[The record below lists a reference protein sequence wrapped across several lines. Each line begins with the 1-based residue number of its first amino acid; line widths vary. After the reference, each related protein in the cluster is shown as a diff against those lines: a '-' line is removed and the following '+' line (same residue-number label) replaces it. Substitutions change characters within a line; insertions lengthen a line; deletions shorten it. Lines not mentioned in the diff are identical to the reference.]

1 MPEGGHAEA
10 NMTATMAQVLP
21 KTPPEG
27 RSRRQRKLAS
37 RRFRKEARAGYLFL
51 SPTLAFF
58 ALFLILPSFFAIYLS
73 LSKWS
78 GFDLTQI
85 TFRGIENYTQILN
98 FDGTFVAP
106 ILANTL
112 VFAFLAVILAV
123 VGSLVVAQ
131 CIEHLPL
138 QGFWRFLYFLP
149 VVATVVAVGNVW
161 KMMYQPSG
169 IINGFLNMLGVNSIG
184 FLSDPDISLPSV
196 AVVQAWTSIGSAVLI
211 LTAGI
216 KSIDR
221 TIYEAAEIDG
231 AKSWRTFF
239 SITLPLL
246 RPSLLFVFIT
256 QFIAGL
262 QSFALIIVMTKDGGP
277 VNSTNVAA
285 FEMYQ
290 QAFKFGA
297 WGTASAMAMV
307 LFVIIFIITLIQLW
321 INKRMGGDDD

>member
-1 MPEGGHAEA
+1 
-10 NMTATMAQVLP
+10 MTGTYATTRQAPTRRGAVGP
-21 KTPPEG
+21 SVASRKRPW
-27 RSRRQRKLAS
+27 RRQG
-37 RRFRKEARAGYLFL
+37 RAGYLFL
-51 SPTLAFF
+51 APSLLFF
-58 ALFLILPSFFAIYLS
+58 TVFLILPSFFAIFLS
-73 LSKWS
+73 LSQW
-78 GFDLTQI
+78 GGYDLTQI
-85 TFRGIENYTQILN
+85 KFIGVKNYRDILN
-98 FDGTFVAP
+98 LHSTFVSP
-106 ILANTL
+106 ILVNTL
-112 VFAFLAVILAV
+112 VFAALSVILAV

-131 CIEHLPL
+131 CVERLRF

-169 IINGFLNMLGVNSIG
+169 LINGILNLLHVNSVG
-184 FLSDPDISLPSV
+184 FLSDPHEALPSV
-196 AVVQAWTSIGSAVLI
+196 AVVQAWASIGAAVLI

-216 KSIDR
+216 KAIDR

-231 AKSWRTFF
+231 ANSWRTFWG
-239 SITLPLL
+239 ITLPLL

-256 QFIAGL
+256 QCIAGM

-277 VNSTNVAA
+277 ANATNVAA

-290 QAFKFGA
+290 QAFRFGA

-321 INKRMGGDDD
+321 ISRRAGDDD